1 MGSSKTSDAKSID
14 VNHVVVVVVVVIVVV
29 VLTLPHRCNALRGQ
43 RTGSE
48 TVERKITSAGKTN
61 QTEEN
66 THNN

>member
-14 VNHVVVVVVVVIVVV
+14 VNHVVVVVVVIVVV